1 MFDCY
6 NRKINYLRVSI
17 TDRCNLRCLYCMPE
31 EGIPLINHDQIIRYE
46 EIVEVVKEA
55 VALGID
61 KVRITGGEPLVR
73 KGVEQLVA
81 MISGI
86 PGIRD
91 FGLTTNGQMLSTIAQ
106 KLVDAGLHRINI
118 SLDTVNPGR
127 YKELTRGGDIR
138 QVFRGIEVARKAGL
152 KPVKINC
159 VVGNSSLENDALEVK
174 AFCKKNELQIRFIH
188 KMDLEKGC
196 FSVVEGG
203 SGGDCS
209 GCNRLRLTADGM
221 IKPCLFNNLEFD
233 IRELGI
239 RDALLKAILQKPE
252 KGSMNTINKFH
263 NIGG

>member
-6 NRKINYLRVSI
+6 NRKINYLRISI

-31 EGIPLINHDQIIRYE
+31 EGIPLIKHDQIIRYE
-46 EIVEVVKEA
+46 EIMEVVKEA

-91 FGLTTNGQMLSTIAQ
+91 FGLTTNGQLLSAFAQ

-118 SLDTVNPGR
+118 SLDTVDPVR
-127 YKELTRGGDIR
+127 YQELTRGGDIR
-138 QVFRGIEVARKAGL
+138 QLFLGIEVAIRAGL

-159 VVGNSSLENDALEVK
+159 VVRNSSLEKDAREVK
-174 AFCKKNELQIRFIH
+174 AFCEKNGLQLRFIRQ
-188 KMDLEKGC
+188 MDLEKGC

-209 GCNRLRLTADGM
+209 GCNRLRLTAEGL

-233 IRELGI
+233 IRHLGI
-239 RDALLKAILQKPE
+239 REALLQAIRLKPE
-252 KGSMNTINKFH
+252 KGSVNTVNSFQ

>member
-1 MFDCY
+1 
-6 NRKINYLRVSI
+6 
-17 TDRCNLRCLYCMPE
+17 
-31 EGIPLINHDQIIRYE
+31 YE

-91 FGLTTNGQMLSTIAQ
+91 FGLTTNGQLLSAFAQ
-106 KLVDAGLHRINI
+106 KLVDTGLHRINI
-118 SLDTVNPGR
+118 SLDTVDPVR
-127 YKELTRGGDIR
+127 YKELTRGGDINK
-138 QVFRGIEVARKAGL
+138 VFLGIEAAKKAGL

-159 VVGNSSLENDALEVK
+159 VVGNSSLEKNALEVK
-174 AFCKKNELQIRFIH
+174 LFCEKHELQVRFIH
-188 KMDLEKGC
+188 QMDLEKGC
-196 FSVVEGG
+196 FSIVEGG
-203 SGGDCS
+203 AGGDCS
-209 GCNRLRLTADGM
+209 GCNRIRLTANGM

-239 RDALLKAILQKPE
+239 REALLQAIHLKPE
-252 KGSMNTINKFH
+252 KGSVNTMNSFH